1 MKKLLQFTSIYIFTM
16 LLCFLINPAHTKAD
30 TAAPATAGIGLQ
42 SGHSTMGTIA
52 KLHTADLPA
61 ALHIMNVCSSSG
73 IDSGN
78 NSNREYLIT
87 FNANYG
93 TISGKDYE
101 TTVNH
106 KLISMP
112 TAYRSGYTFRGWYT
126 QASGGTLVTLGTSFS
141 SDTNVYAQWD
151 NFDAGFRDFYVSDIS
166 DTSVNI
172 TALIPQSTYVRTWG
186 ISYGT
191 SNAYLSQSLTHNLYQ
206 STSALSTTITGLMPN
221 TTYYFRVYYIA
232 DVTRMESRIGSF
244 YTTRTTEYI
253 VSFYPNGGTVNGQ
266 SAITTVNQKLP
277 YMPTAYREGYTFDG
291 WYTGPYDGA
300 LITTNNVF
308 RENSTVY
315 AHWTNTQNNSTSNP
329 PVTPPANGSGSNGS
343 ANGTINNGS
352 SNNGSS
358 NNSNINNG
366 GSSTNT
372 DYDADDYEPV
382 SVQKVKLKSVK
393 NTPPRRMKV
402 TWNWYAYGDGYQI
415 AYSTNKKFAAS
426 KTKRIFA
433 GVFTDAKT
441 IAGLKKGKTYYV
453 RVRAYQKSGGKKYY
467 GAWSNVKK
475 VKIKK

>member
-1 MKKLLQFTSIYIFTM
+1 MKKLLQFTSIFIFTM
-16 LLCFLINPAHTKAD
+16 LLCFLINPANTKAE
-30 TAAPATAGIGLQ
+30 TSAPDTAGIGLQ
-42 SGHSTMGTIA
+42 SGQSTLDTIA
-52 KLHTADLPA
+52 KLRTADLPN
-61 ALHIMNVCSSSG
+61 ALHTMSVRSSSG
-73 IDSGN
+73 IDPGN
-78 NSNREYLIT
+78 NTNREYYVT
-87 FNANYG
+87 FYSNYG
-93 TISGKDYE
+93 TISGSDFE
-101 TTVNH
+101 ITVNQR
-106 KLISMP
+106 LTRMP

-126 QASGGTLVTLGTSFS
+126 QSSGGTLVTLGTKFS
-141 SDTNVYAQWD
+141 SDTSVYAQWD
-151 NFDAGFRDFYVSDIS
+151 NYDAGFQDFYVSDIS
-166 DTSVNI
+166 DTSVSI

-191 SNAYLSQSLTHNLYQ
+191 SNTYLSQTLTRNLYQ
-206 STSALSTTITGLMPN
+206 STSSLSATLTGLMPN

-232 DVTRMESRIGSF
+232 DVTRIESRIGSF
-244 YTTRTTEYI
+244 YTTRTTEYT

-266 SAITTVNQKLP
+266 STVTTVNQKVP
-277 YMPTAYREGYTFDG
+277 YMPTAYREGYNFDG

-315 AHWTNTQNNSTSNP
+315 AHWTNTQNNSSSNP
-329 PVTPPANGSGSNGS
+329 SVTPPANGSGSNGA

-352 SNNGSS
+352 SDNGNTNNGSTGTS
-358 NNSNINNG
+358 
-366 GSSTNT
+366 T
-372 DYDADDYEPV
+372 DYDDSDYEPV

-402 TWNWYAYGDGYQI
+402 SWNWYAYGDGYQI
-415 AYSTNKKFAAS
+415 AYSTNKNFAAS

-467 GAWSNVKK
+467 GAWSNMKK
-475 VKIKK
+475 IKIKK